1 MDLLQKLQAI
11 QLELKAPKGQRNSFG
26 NYNYRSSEDILE
38 AIKPLSDK
46 YGVLFKTSDE
56 IKSVGDGKFVSQFI
70 NIGDDKYGKPIFD
83 KQIIEEGILYV
94 ETTVRIIDVENSELQ
109 IESKGQAIIDFTAKG
124 MQMPQRTGAAS
135 SYAKKYAY
143 GNLLLIDD
151 TKDSD
156 ATNNHDKDHKPTI
169 KPELTGDKLNKAIAS
184 FKEGKV
190 TLDAIRK
197 AYSVSATNLKLFV
210 K

>member
-1 MDLLQKLQAI
+1 MDILQKLQAI

-26 NYNYRSSEDILE
+26 NYNYRSAEDILE

-46 YGVLFKTSDE
+46 HGVLFKTSDE
-56 IKSVGDGKFVSQFI
+56 IKSVGEHV
-70 NIGDDKYGKPIFD
+70 
-83 KQIIEEGILYV
+83 YV
-94 ETTVRIIDVENSELQ
+94 ETTVRIIDIENSELQ
-109 IESKGQAIIDFTAKG
+109 IESKGQAIIDFAAKG

-156 ATNNHDKDHKPTI
+156 ATNNHDKDHKPAI
-169 KPELTGDKLNKAIAS
+169 RPELTGDALDKAVNYYLAG
-184 FKEGKV
+184 EY
-190 TLDAIRK
+190 TLDMIRK
-197 AYSVSATNLKLFV
+197 KYSVSASNLKRFV

>member
-1 MDLLQKLQAI
+1 MDLLQKLQLI
-11 QLELKAPKGQRNSFG
+11 QLELKAPKAQRNAFG
-26 NYNYRSSEDILE
+26 NYNYRSAEDILE
-38 AIKPLSDK
+38 ALKPLSDK
-46 YGVLFKTSDE
+46 HGVLFKTSDE
-56 IKSVGDGKFVSQFI
+56 IKSVGEHV
-70 NIGDDKYGKPIFD
+70 
-83 KQIIEEGILYV
+83 YV
-94 ETTVRIIDVENSELQ
+94 ETTVRIIDIENSELQ
-109 IESKGQAIIDFTAKG
+109 IESKGQAIIDFAAKG

-156 ATNNHDKDHKPTI
+156 ATNSHDKNHKPDVN
-169 KPELTGDKLNKAIAS
+169 PELTGEKLAKAIAS

-190 TLDAIRK
+190 TVEAIRRS
-197 AYSVSATNLKLFV
+197 YSISETNLKLFV

>member
-1 MDLLQKLQAI
+1 MDLLQKLQLI
-11 QLELKAPKGQRNSFG
+11 QIELKAPKAQRNSFG
-26 NYNYRSSEDILE
+26 KYNYRSAEDILE
-38 AIKPLSDK
+38 ALKPLAQE
-46 YGVLFKTSDE
+46 YNVLFKTSDE
-56 IKSVGDGKFVSQFI
+56 IKCVGDGKFISQFI
-70 NIGDDKYGKPIFD
+70 KIGDDKYGKPIFD

-156 ATNNHDKDHKPTI
+156 ATNNHDKDHKPAI
-169 KPELTGDKLNKAIAS
+169 KPELTGDKLTKAVAS
-184 FKEGKV
+184 FKDGKV
-190 TLDAIRK
+190 TIEAIRK
-197 AYSVSATNLKLFV
+197 AYSISASNLKLFV

>member
-1 MDLLQKLQAI
+1 MDLLKKLQMI
-11 QLELKAPKGQRNSFG
+11 QIELKAPKGQFNSFG
-26 NYNYRSSEDILE
+26 KYKYRSAEDILE
-38 AIKPLSDK
+38 AIKPMEEA
-46 YGVLFKTSDE
+46 YNVVFKTSDVLVE
-56 IKSVGDGKFVSQFI
+56 VAGHV
-70 NIGDDKYGKPIFD
+70 
-83 KQIIEEGILYV
+83 YV
-94 ETTVRIIDVENSELQ
+94 ETTVKLIDVDNPETQ
-109 IESKGQAIIDFTAKG
+109 IESKGQAIIDFDSKG

-156 ATNNHDKDHKPTI
+156 ATNDHGKDFKPQVN
-169 KPELTGDKLNKAIAS
+169 PELKGDTLTKALVS

-197 AYSVSATNLKLFV
+197 KYSISAENLKKFV